1 MRSLFTRAKKP
12 DCTLSVSPGD
22 GKPPQEAYV
31 ELWAPDGRG
40 WGARLHTPESVR
52 RILDEWC
59 RRGEQR
65 GERSGLYF
73 WAPGVIVVREI
84 TRDAVVALVEDL
96 MAEGELEMA
105 FVPIEKRGSTP

>member
-1 MRSLFTRAKKP
+1 MKSLFSRAKKP
-12 DCTLSVSPGD
+12 GYTLSVAPGD
-22 GKPPQEAYV
+22 GRPPQEAYV
-31 ELWAPDGRG
+31 EVRTPDGRG
-40 WGARLHTPESVR
+40 YGARLHTPEGVR
-52 RILDEWC
+52 RILDEWR

-84 TRDAVVALVEDL
+84 THEAVVALVEDL

-105 FVPIEKRGSTP
+105 FVPIGSGGSTA